1 VFSTANRSSNP
12 AAFATPN
19 DYQALPKKNTNLTSK
34 QGNGFFFK
42 YYRVTIEL
50 LITFLY
56 SSGHTRRRRRRRR

>member
-1 VFSTANRSSNP
+1 MRFY
-12 AAFATPN
+12 
-19 DYQALPKKNTNLTSK
+19 YQALPKKNTNLTSK